1 MLATKGVTPI
11 QHPGLPHRP
20 SNSTKSPVTISLM
33 FLSAIAILLI
43 SLFVA
48 ISLGAKSLTLETVWA
63 AIFQYNPALTPH
75 QIIHELRLPRVV
87 AAAVVGA
94 AFAVAGALMQ
104 GITRNPLADTGV
116 LGINAGAT
124 FMVALSF
131 AIWPGL
137 PYAWLMGLSFIGAV
151 LSTLFIFL
159 LGSAAPGG
167 LTSMRLTVAGAVV
180 AAMLSSLSTGV
191 AIYFDLSQDLAFWY
205 AGGFGGIEWRHL
217 RLIVPVLL
225 ITLLLTMPLAR
236 RVSLMSLGEEV
247 ALGLGINIRMTRFL
261 ALTAVVILAGVS
273 VSAVGSIG
281 FVGLVI
287 PHISRKLVGV
297 NYRLIIPMS
306 SLLGAILLVLA
317 DLGSRIVNPPEEL
330 AVGIMVA
337 FVGVPFFLYL
347 ARKER
352 RAL

>member
-20 SNSTKSPVTISLM
+20 SNSRKSPVTISLM

-131 AIWPGL
+131 AMWPGL
-137 PYAWLMGLSFIGAV
+137 SYAWLMGLSFIGAV

-217 RLIVPVLL
+217 RLLVPVLL

-236 RVSLMSLGEEV
+236 KVSLMSLGEEV
-247 ALGLGINIRMTRFL
+247 ALGLGIHIRMTRFL

>member
-20 SNSTKSPVTISLM
+20 SNSRKSPVTISLM

-75 QIIHELRLPRVV
+75 QIIHDLRLPRVV

-124 FMVALSF
+124 FMMALSF

-137 PYAWLMGLSFIGAV
+137 PYAWLMGLSFVGAV

>member
-1 MLATKGVTPI
+1 M
-11 QHPGLPHRP
+11 PHRP
-20 SNSTKSPVTISLM
+20 SNSRKSPVTISLM
-33 FLSAIAILLI
+33 FLSAIAILLM

-137 PYAWLMGLSFIGAV
+137 PYAWLMGLSFIGAL

>member
-20 SNSTKSPVTISLM
+20 SNSRKSPVTISLM

-131 AIWPGL
+131 AMWPGL
-137 PYAWLMGLSFIGAV
+137 SYAWLMGLSFIGAV

-217 RLIVPVLL
+217 RLLVPVLL

>member
-1 MLATKGVTPI
+1 M
-11 QHPGLPHRP
+11 PHRP
-20 SNSTKSPVTISLM
+20 SNSRKSPVTISLM

-131 AIWPGL
+131 AMWPGL

-217 RLIVPVLL
+217 RLLVPVLL
-225 ITLLLTMPLAR
+225 FTLLLTMPLAR

-330 AVGIMVA
+330 AVSIMVA

>member
-20 SNSTKSPVTISLM
+20 SNTRISPVTISLM